1 MRIEVRERGVDAHEA
16 VRNYVGLRLMSV
28 LDYRV
33 RRVESVIVSVTD
45 AARTVEGAQTR
56 CRMLAQLVPSGE
68 VRVEEVDSR
77 LHDAID
83 RAAERLSVAVDEA
96 SRGRSALPLRGPARS
111 CSVVPSRR
119 DERVSASSA
128 PMGRM
133 RIHVQSRALE
143 HTEALHGY
151 VQRRLLFALSRFGAR
166 VQSVRVRLDDLN
178 GPRGGIDKRCQIDA
192 HLGPWG
198 DVRIEQSAGE
208 VHAAIDRAA
217 DRLQHAVAREM
228 ERRRQTQVVPL
239 TRPGKENLR

>member
-1 MRIEVRERGVDAHEA
+1 
-16 VRNYVGLRLMSV
+16 
-28 LDYRV
+28 
-33 RRVESVIVSVTD
+33 
-45 AARTVEGAQTR
+45 
-56 CRMLAQLVPSGE
+56 
-68 VRVEEVDSR
+68 
-77 LHDAID
+77 
-83 RAAERLSVAVDEA
+83 
-96 SRGRSALPLRGPARS
+96 
-111 CSVVPSRR
+111 
-119 DERVSASSA
+119 
-128 PMGRM
+128 M

-166 VQSVRVRLDDLN
+166 LQSVRVRLDDLN

-198 DVRIEQSAGE
+198 DVRIEQLAGE

-239 TRPGKENLR
+239 TRPGRRTSVD